1 MVRWLLSI
9 DKKSCAIFFF
19 NWKIIFAS
27 SFFFLIS
34 LFFSFRGPRHGE
46 LWAAVHF
53 PPWDQGLGETNQD
66 CLEMGW
72 WEEEGEGGKEASG
85 GMERS
90 RGRSYVLLDPP
101 VRSRTPP
108 PPPQPR
114 LLGDLLLLLLVFGGL
129 FSCRMTG
136 GPAPTP
142 NSPVSNTQFGFIVLP
157 AQTEIFCRVKQWSC
171 ELPGSSACFS
181 TSVPFCLSVCLLH
194 PFLNS
199 LGPHPP
205 RPPKSTQPSLQ
216 PAVVT
221 FDLCIRGVISRRNSF
236 VFSSK
241 KKPIWF
247 LWPWRQCPR
256 LCRFSIYYVSKW
268 KRILLFCEI
277 IQRGGNST
285 LLFLFV
291 FICCVI
297 K

>member
-1 MVRWLLSI
+1 
-9 DKKSCAIFFF
+9 
-19 NWKIIFAS
+19 
-27 SFFFLIS
+27 
-34 LFFSFRGPRHGE
+34 
-46 LWAAVHF
+46 
-53 PPWDQGLGETNQD
+53 
-66 CLEMGW
+66 MGW

-85 GMERS
+85 GVEGG
-90 RGRSYVLLDPP
+90 RGRSYVLSDPP

-108 PPPQPR
+108 SPPASAAVLHR
-114 LLGDLLLLLLVFGGL
+114 
-129 FSCRMTG
+129 
-136 GPAPTP
+136 GPAAAAAGVWGIIFLSDDGRPCA
-142 NSPVSNTQFGFIVLP
+142 NSKQSS
-157 AQTEIFCRVKQWSC
+157 VKHTIWFYCAAGTDGNLLQSKAV
-171 ELPGSSACFS
+171 ELWAARLIGLLFHFS
-181 TSVPFCLSVCLLH
+181 PFLSVCLSATSI
-194 PFLNS
+194 FKFS
-199 LGPHPP
+199 RSSTPP
-205 RPPKSTQPSLQ
+205 PSPKSTQPPLQ

-221 FDLCIRGVISRRNSF
+221 FDLCSRGVISRRNSF

-247 LWPWRQCPR
+247 QWPWRQCPR